1 MALSHVVNHT
11 LTPRRWD
18 TSAQRSPLLRLPP
31 ELRERI
37 WQYVLGGKVLH
48 IGRKGEFG
56 HSTAY
61 AYECKA
67 AGNEGDLVRN
77 RGPYDSMDAT
87 ATTLPY
93 FGRHA
98 PCDTSY
104 HLNKAQYH
112 ATYLL
117 RTCRLIHNDAALLP
131 FSENTFLITEMH
143 HHVTLVCF
151 LRMLNPEQR
160 HAIRKLVMM
169 SCRATCGPHEPAEP
183 DYIATS
189 LTGLR
194 DLTYIVEFN
203 YFGTARSF
211 LKGEYRER
219 ERLAADV
226 LAFKGIALKT
236 AQVNVALCFTNHAE
250 AALTYGI
257 MDVVEMGNPTREWE
271 ASVWKQ
277 LMGRSSE

>member
-1 MALSHVVNHT
+1 MAFFNGMNHT
-11 LTPRRWD
+11 LPTRRWD
-18 TSAQRSPLLRLPP
+18 TNAERSPLLRLPP

-56 HSTAY
+56 HSTAFV
-61 AYECKA
+61 YECKA
-67 AGNEGDLVRN
+67 AASEKDLARH
-77 RGPYDSMDAT
+77 RGPYDGMDAT
-87 ATTLPY
+87 PPTVPY
-93 FGRHA
+93 FVRHT
-98 PCDTSY
+98 PCETSY
-104 HLNKAQYH
+104 HLKKAQYH

-131 FSENTFLITEMH
+131 FSENTFLITELH
-143 HHVTLVCF
+143 HHAALVWF
-151 LRMLNPEQR
+151 LRRLKPEQR
-160 HAIRKLVMM
+160 RAIRKLVMM
-169 SCRATCGPHEPAEP
+169 SCRATCGPQEPVEP
-183 DYIATS
+183 DFIATS
-189 LTGLR
+189 LIGLR

-211 LKGEYRER
+211 LEGEHRER
-219 ERLAADV
+219 ECLAADV

-257 MDVVEMGNPTREWE
+257 TDVGDPRREWE
-271 ASVWKQ
+271 ASVLKQ
-277 LMGRSSE
+277 LMERSRE